1 MEKQK
6 FIQTIGEMARADMAK
21 SGVLASLTIAQA
33 ILESGWG
40 TSELAQNANA
50 LFGIKADGRWS
61 GKAYSKDTRECYDGV
76 NYTTV
81 TALFRAYDSWADS
94 VADHS
99 AFLNAGSR
107 YAAVIGETD
116 YKSACRAIKAA
127 GYATA
132 PDYSEKLISLIEEY
146 ELTAYDGAAAKEETT
161 MKIINSILTRNP
173 CYTGGRKLAAVKGLM
188 LHSVGCPQPSA
199 QVFVKNWNSPSYDN
213 ACVHAFIDGNTG
225 DVYQC
230 LPWDWR
236 GWHGASGPKGSV
248 NNTHIGV
255 EMCEPNTIKYTG
267 GASWV
272 ETGDGSNT
280 KATVMRTYK
289 AAVELF
295 AYLCKEFNL
304 NPLGDGVIISHSEG
318 HKRGIASNHGDVE
331 HIWRKF
337 GLTMDQFRKDVKAAM
352 GQDSSAKPEQPE
364 EKPQGGL
371 YYVQAGAFSKKAN
384 ADAHAAKLKA
394 AGFDT
399 MLKTAD
405 GLYKV
410 QTGAYSVKANAEAQ
424 VKKLKAAGFDAFIST
439 DGGSPA
445 PAPSYI
451 EYTVKKGDSLW
462 VIADKLLGDG
472 RRYPEIK
479 KLSGLTSDT
488 IYTGNVLKVPAK

>member
-1 MEKQK
+1 MEKQT
-6 FIQTIGEMARADMAK
+6 FIQTVGEMARADMAK

-50 LFGIKADGRWS
+50 LFGIKADKRWS
-61 GKAYSKDTRECYDGV
+61 GKAYSKDTKECYDGV
-76 NYTTV
+76 TYTTV
-81 TALFRAYDSWADS
+81 TALFRAYGSWAES

-99 AFLNAGSR
+99 AFLIAGSR

-116 YKSACRAIKAA
+116 YKAACKAIKAA

-132 PDYSEKLISLIEEY
+132 PDYAEKLISLIEGY
-146 ELTAYDGAAAKEETT
+146 KLTAYDGSAAKEEPTL
-161 MKIINSILTRNP
+161 KIISSILTRNP

-199 QVFVKNWNSPSYDN
+199 QAFVKNWNSPSYNN

-236 GWHGASGPKGSV
+236 GWHGASGSKGSV

-255 EMCEPNTIKYTG
+255 EMCEPGTIKYTG

-289 AAVELF
+289 TAVELF
-295 AYLCKEFNL
+295 AYLCEKFAL
-304 NPLGDGVIISHSEG
+304 NPLEDGVVISHSEG
-318 HKRGIASNHGDVE
+318 YKRGIASNHGDVE
-331 HIWRKF
+331 HIWRAF

-352 GQDSSAKPEQPE
+352 GQSNVTEPE
-364 EKPQGGL
+364 EKPQDGL
-371 YYVQAGAFSKKAN
+371 YYVQSGAFRKKVN
-384 ADAHAAKLKA
+384 ADAHTAKLKA
-394 AGFDT
+394 AGFEAII
-399 MLKTAD
+399 KEAD

-410 QTGAYSVKANAEAQ
+410 QTGAYSVKDNAEAQ
-424 VKKLKAAGFDAFIST
+424 AEKLKAAGFEAFVT
-439 DGGSPA
+439 TCGGSAA
-445 PAPSYI
+445 PMPSYI
-451 EYTVKKGDSLW
+451 EYTVQKGDSLW
-462 VIADKLLGDG
+462 AIAAKLLGDG
-472 RRYPEIK
+472 NRYAEIK
-479 KLSGLTSDT
+479 ELSGLTSGT
-488 IYTGNVLKVPAK
+488 IYAGNMLKVPTK